1 MEAAYVGFGFG
12 IMAVL
17 VVLVNKVTRLQDS
30 LDEIKHLMSKSAD
43 QKSIWWIRGKL
54 KAVK

>member
-30 LDEIKHLMSKSAD
+30 LDEIKHLIFKSAD
-43 QKSIWWIRGKL
+43 QKSN
-54 KAVK
+54 

>member
-1 MEAAYVGFGFG
+1 MEAAYIGFGFG
-12 IMAVL
+12 IIAVL

-43 QKSIWWIRGKL
+43 QKSNWWIRGKL

>member
-1 MEAAYVGFGFG
+1 MEAAYIGFGFG

-43 QKSIWWIRGKL
+43 QKSN
-54 KAVK
+54 